1 MAFLTNKPFHLSSE
15 TLGNSAGHP
24 QNRLHRVGQIF
35 LHAPGR
41 VLSVVWSSGC
51 KNQWD
56 MERITQLS
64 LSCVYNAFKM
74 KDLARR
80 VYGNPLKTEK
90 YGEICFKGLRTAEQP
105 FESLDLRC
113 ELSNIK
119 VVSASGA
126 PLCRWIQRHPD
137 KRLPHHARN
146 PTTRRISGI
155 KVVSATQS

>member
-1 MAFLTNKPFHLSSE
+1 MAFFTNKPFHLSSE

-41 VLSVVWSSGC
+41 VLSVVWSSSGC

-64 LSCVYNAFKM
+64 LSCFYNAFKM

-90 YGEICFKGLRTAEQP
+90 YGEIFFKGLLSNHFKAW
-105 FESLDLRC
+105 DWRC